1 MFFGT
6 LMKDEPALD
15 LYTQADQLLDLTQAM
30 LAAAKSDDWDAFELQ
45 EQQRSALLE
54 MVFSSETLEQ
64 SARLH
69 LTDVIKEIQLTDN
82 AITRLICQQRDQ
94 AAEELR
100 HLKHAREGNNAYRV
114 AVDDPYKSVST

>member
-1 MFFGT
+1 
-6 LMKDEPALD
+6 MKDEPALN

-30 LAAAKSDDWDAFELQ
+30 LAAAKADDWNEFELQ
-45 EQQRSALLE
+45 EQQRNALLE

-82 AITRLICQQRDQ
+82 AITHLICQQRDQ

-100 HLKHAREGNNAYRV
+100 HLKHAREGNKAYRV
-114 AVDDPYKSVST
+114 VVDDPYKSGLPI